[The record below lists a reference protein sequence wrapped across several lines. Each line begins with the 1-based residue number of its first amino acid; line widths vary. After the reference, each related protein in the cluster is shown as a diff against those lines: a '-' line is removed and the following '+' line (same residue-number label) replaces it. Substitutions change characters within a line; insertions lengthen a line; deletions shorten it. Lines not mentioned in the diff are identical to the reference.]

1 MHKGESMLDKIRAE
15 KAPSERPL
23 GAQISHMLKSRG
35 VEVIF
40 GIPGVHNV
48 ELYRGIEEAGIRHVL
63 ARHEQGA
70 GFMADGFARATG
82 QPGVCY
88 LITGPG
94 LCNAM
99 TPLGQAYSDSV
110 PVLAISSCLNP
121 ADLGIGRGR
130 LHEMK
135 DQEAAG
141 ASVCDWSHTAM
152 DGATA
157 YRLIDKAM
165 TEFAT
170 RRPRPKHIQVP
181 IHVVGTRVAA
191 APDAGMTPA
200 HPLARPEEVA
210 AAAEWLLGAERPLFI
225 FGGGA
230 VGGADAARKLV
241 ERTGAASICTIAG
254 HGIISD
260 MAPLAYGPILSR
272 PDSVREIAKADLV
285 IAVGTELSEVD
296 LWRDHLGHS
305 APMIRVDID
314 PHSLADENR
323 AELPILGDAG
333 PFLDELLAMIDGQ
346 AHPSTQ
352 WQQAEISTA
361 RARFHLEADQA
372 RPHILPI
379 CEKLGPA
386 LPENTMFFTD
396 MTQFAYVAGE
406 VWPLERP
413 GHWHHPSGFGTL
425 GYALPA
431 AIGGKIGRGKAPVM
445 AITGDYGFQFTLQE
459 LGVAVELGL
468 SLPILLWDNGKLKE
482 IEDCMV
488 ESQISPNAVVT
499 RNPDFCALAKAYG
512 ANAEKPT
519 SLEALSKA
527 VLAAF
532 NADGSTLIH
541 VTPEVVKG

>member
-1 MHKGESMLDKIRAE
+1 MGNNSTTTRA
-15 KAPSERPL
+15 L

-35 VEVIF
+35 VDVIF

-70 GFMADGFARATG
+70 GFMADGYARATG

-135 DQEAAG
+135 DQEGAA
-141 ASVCDWSHTAM
+141 ATVCDWSHTAM
-152 DGATA
+152 DGASA
-157 YRLIDKAM
+157 YRLVDRALM
-165 TEFAT
+165 EFAT
-170 RRPRPKHIQVP
+170 RRARSKHIQVP
-181 IHVVGTRVAA
+181 IEVLGARAEA
-191 APDAGMTPA
+191 APENGVLPA
-200 HPLARPEEVA
+200 RPLARPEEVA
-210 AAAEWLLGAERPLFI
+210 AVAEWLLGAERPLFI

-230 VGGADAARKLV
+230 VPGAEAARKLV
-241 ERTGAASICTIAG
+241 ELTGAASICTVAG
-254 HGIISD
+254 HGVISD
-260 MAPLAYGPILSR
+260 NAPLAYGPILPR

-285 IAVGTELSEVD
+285 IVVGSELSEVD
-296 LWRDHLGHS
+296 LWRDHLGHD
-305 APMIRVDID
+305 APMVRVDLD
-314 PHSLADENR
+314 PQVLADEHR
-323 AELPILGDAG
+323 ADLPVLGDAG
-333 PFLDELLAMIDGQ
+333 PFLDELLALVDGH
-346 AHPSTQ
+346 AKPSTK
-352 WQQAEISTA
+352 WSQAEVTQA
-361 RARFHLEADQA
+361 RARFHLEADQG
-372 RPHILPI
+372 RPDILPI

-386 LPENTMFFTD
+386 LPAETMIYSD
-396 MTQFAYVAGE
+396 MTQFAYVANE
-406 VWPLERP
+406 VWPLDRP

-431 AIGGKIGRGKAPVM
+431 AIGGKIGRPELPVL
-445 AITGDYGFQFTLQE
+445 AIAGDYGFQFTLQE

-468 SLPILLWDNGKLKE
+468 SLPILLWDNGKLQE

-488 ESQISPNAVVT
+488 ESQIAPNSVVA

-512 ANAEKPT
+512 ANASRPS
-519 SLEALSKA
+519 SLADLTEA
-527 VLAAF
+527 VTTAF
-532 NADGSTLIH
+532 SEDGPTLIH
-541 VTPEVVKG
+541 VTPEVLMG